1 MDRIVPGYSRGRV
14 NRAGWALARTDS
26 TAPKVREDLRV
37 LNNWRTAHSFPLNEL
52 HHRLRTLAAPIGSDT
67 IISQR
72 LKTTPSTLAK
82 LRRFP
87 RMQLARMQDM
97 GGCRAAL
104 DTVAQV
110 RELHEVHRRAGWE
123 HRLVRDVDYIDR
135 PKPSGYRGVHLV
147 YRYRGDGNSPFNGI
161 LIEDPAAHEA
171 AARLGDRRR
180 DRRRLPATRPQV
192 QRRRSGMAALLRSRQ
207 LGAGS
212 QGRLPD
218 RPGHSRQLEG
228 SSTGSFAST
237 PRA

>member
-26 TAPKVREDLRV
+26 RAPKVREDLRV
-37 LNNWRTAHSFPLNEL
+37 LNNWRAAHSFPLNEL
-52 HHRLRTLAAPIGSDT
+52 HHRLRALAAPIGSDT

-161 LIEDPAAHEA
+161 LIEVQLRTKLQHAWATAVETAGAFLQRALKSSEGEEEWLHFFA
-171 AARLGDRRR
+171 LASSALALRKAARPSRT
-180 DRRRLPATRPQV
+180 LPTT
-192 QRRRSGMAALLRSRQ
+192 
-207 LGAGS
+207 
-212 QGRLPD
+212 
-218 RPGHSRQLEG
+218 EG